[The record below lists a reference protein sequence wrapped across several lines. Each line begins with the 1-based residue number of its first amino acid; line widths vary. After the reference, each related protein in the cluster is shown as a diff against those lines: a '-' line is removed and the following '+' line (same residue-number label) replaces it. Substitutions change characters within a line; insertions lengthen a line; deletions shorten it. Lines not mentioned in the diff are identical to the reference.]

1 MVRLPGFEELFGGL
15 VAMST
20 FATPL
25 HAISD
30 VRNCIFFALFSNDH
44 SALFN
49 ARVVLFYMYCFR
61 LLAQEEG
68 TQKKYMCVYTHAQ
81 IYVSRFFSS
90 ENKIIIGVEIAFS
103 ILRDLNILISVI
115 NNILLSLK

>member
-68 TQKKYMCVYTHAQ
+68 TQKKYMCVCTHTHKYMYQ
-81 IYVSRFFSS
+81 DFSYP
-90 ENKIIIGVEIAFS
+90 KI
-103 ILRDLNILISVI
+103 
-115 NNILLSLK
+115 K

>member
-25 HAISD
+25 HASSE

-68 TQKKYMCVYTHAQ
+68 T
-81 IYVSRFFSS
+81 SRM
-90 ENKIIIGVEIAFS
+90 
-103 ILRDLNILISVI
+103 
-115 NNILLSLK
+115 